1 MAASQYNLT
10 IEAGTDFE
18 TLIYIGLGDSSYTFG
33 TNKDYRATLI
43 PSYTN
48 ASPKYSFTIKE
59 KVADNKLTITLPENI
74 TRQLTTGIWYW
85 DLVELETKTNNPSG
99 NAFTTA
105 NGDATVEVNWVNHG
119 LTSDDKVV
127 IASSASLPGG
137 FSNGDFDGT
146 KSITIVDDNNFT
158 FEADGNASA
167 TATSGAANFTVQFK
181 TIRLLEGDVLVSPY
195 VTLKSDSSASTEE
208 S

>member
-1 MAASQYNLT
+1 MASQYNLT

-18 TLIYIGLGDSSYTFG
+18 TVIYIGLGDSSYAFG

-48 ASPKYSFTIKE
+48 ATPKYSFTISE

-85 DLVELETKTNNPSG
+85 DLVELQTKTLNSSG
-99 NAFTTA
+99 NAFTTVNA
-105 NGDATVEVNWVNHG
+105 DATVEVNWNNHG
-119 LTSDDKVV
+119 LTGDDKVV
-127 IASSASLPGG
+127 ISNSASLPGG

-146 KSITIVDDNNFT
+146 ENITIVDANNFT
-158 FEADGNASA
+158 FEADGNANAGA
-167 TATSGAANFTVQFK
+167 TGGTANFSVQYK

-195 VTLKSDSSASTEE
+195 VTLKTDSSASTEE